1 MESGQWTEDGG
12 SPVKT
17 VFLELNVSQSVI
29 HVDRVTK
36 RFSGHTAVKQFSL
49 EVLQGS
55 VFGLLGP
62 NGAGKTTTIRMIM
75 DIIRPDEGRVIL
87 FGGAGTGRELSTRIG
102 FLPEERG
109 LYPKMQVLG
118 QLAFLG
124 EIKGLTRSDA
134 LRRGREWLERLG
146 LGEWAEKKVEDLS
159 KGMQQKVQF
168 IGALM
173 HDPDL
178 VILDEPFSGLD
189 PVNTMA
195 MKDVVVDFARRGK
208 TVLFST
214 HIMEQAERM
223 CDHIVIIAKGEKV
236 VDGRLTDIKAE
247 YGKSHLAL
255 EFSSNREQAAPIL
268 RDRSLFLSVDDYG
281 GSAEGEMAPGVDGDT
296 VLRALVN
303 AGVGLSR
310 FEVVEPSLQK
320 IFIAKVGGDTAITAA
335 RDPGDA

>member
-1 MESGQWTEDGG
+1 
-12 SPVKT
+12 
-17 VFLELNVSQSVI
+17 VSKSVI
-29 HVDRVTK
+29 SVDRVTK
-36 RFSGHTAVKQFSL
+36 RFSGHTAVKELSL
-49 EVLQGS
+49 EVQQGA

-75 DIIRPDEGRVIL
+75 DIIRPDEGRVTL
-87 FGGAGTGRELSTRIG
+87 FGGAGTGRDLSARIG

-118 QLAFLG
+118 QLAFLA
-124 EIKGLTRSDA
+124 EIKGLSRKDA
-134 LRRGREWLERLG
+134 MRRGEEWLDRLG
-146 LGEWAEKKVEDLS
+146 LGEWADKKIEDLS

-168 IGALM
+168 IGTLM

-189 PVNTMA
+189 PVNTKV
-195 MKDVVVDFARRGK
+195 MKDVVVDFAKRGK
-208 TVLFST
+208 TVVFST

-223 CDHIVIIAKGEKV
+223 CDHIVIIARGKKI
-236 VDGRLTDIKAE
+236 VDGRLTDIKAK

-255 EFSSNREQAAPIL
+255 EFVSNREQAAPIL
-268 RDRSLFLSVDDYG
+268 EDRSLFLSVDDYG
-281 GSAEGEMAPGVDGDT
+281 ASAEGEMAPGVDGDT

-320 IFIAKVGGDTAITAA
+320 IFIAEVGDSAMTAA
-335 RDPGDA
+335 REPGDA

>member
-1 MESGQWTEDGG
+1 
-12 SPVKT
+12 
-17 VFLELNVSQSVI
+17 VSKSVI
-29 HVDRVTK
+29 SVDRVTK
-36 RFSGHTAVKQFSL
+36 RFSGHTAVKELSL
-49 EVLQGS
+49 EVQQGA

-75 DIIRPDEGRVIL
+75 DIIRPDEGRVTL
-87 FGGAGTGRELSTRIG
+87 FGGAGTGRDLSARIG

-118 QLAFLG
+118 QLAFLA
-124 EIKGLTRSDA
+124 EIKGLSRKDA
-134 LRRGREWLERLG
+134 TRRGEEWLDRLG
-146 LGEWAEKKVEDLS
+146 LGEWADKKIEDLS

-168 IGALM
+168 IGTLM

-189 PVNTMA
+189 PVNTKV
-195 MKDVVVDFARRGK
+195 MKDVVVDFAKRGK
-208 TVLFST
+208 TVVFST

-223 CDHIVIIAKGEKV
+223 CDHIVIIARGKKI
-236 VDGRLTDIKAE
+236 VDGRLTDIKAK

-255 EFSSNREQAAPIL
+255 EFVSNREQAAPIL
-268 RDRSLFLSVDDYG
+268 EDRSLFLSVDDYG
-281 GSAEGEMAPGVDGDT
+281 ASAEGEMAPGVDGDT

-320 IFIAKVGGDTAITAA
+320 IFIAEVGDSAVTAA
-335 RDPGDA
+335 REPGDA